1 MHRISIDASNIC
13 SRIKYLLM
21 HQISCDDHQ
30 VNGDYVVS
38 SPDTVC
44 SYREA
49 HGPQGSWSKKVW
61 EPLLYRE
68 LHVTCALVQPPRDK
82 SSLNW
87 KTLHCVLCQS
97 VIINREMGLSERE
110 REWKGESEW
119 VRERNGAEWER
130 EWESDHDYHY
140 FKSDFNYYFLYILY
154 NILLINS

>member
-21 HQISCDDHQ
+21 HQISCDDHV

-87 KTLHCVLCQS
+87 KTLHCALCQS
-97 VIINREMGLSERE
+97 VIINREMGPSERE
-110 REWKGESEW
+110 RE
-119 VRERNGAEWER
+119 REKVTMTIIIL
-130 EWESDHDYHY
+130 SPILIIIFYT
-140 FKSDFNYYFLYILY
+140 YYIIFSWLILNKIGY
-154 NILLINS
+154 

>member
-21 HQISCDDHQ
+21 HQISCDDHV

-97 VIINREMGLSERE
+97 VIINREMGNGAKWETERE
-110 REWKGESEW
+110 KVTMTIIILSPILIIIF
-119 VRERNGAEWER
+119 
-130 EWESDHDYHY
+130 YT
-140 FKSDFNYYFLYILY
+140 YYIIFSWLILNKIGY
-154 NILLINS
+154 

>member
-21 HQISCDDHQ
+21 YQISCDDHQ

-38 SPDTVC
+38 SLDTVC

-87 KTLHCVLCQS
+87 KTLLCVLCQS

-130 EWESDHDYHY
+130 ERESDHDYHY
-140 FKSDFNYYFLYILY
+140 FYYFLYILY